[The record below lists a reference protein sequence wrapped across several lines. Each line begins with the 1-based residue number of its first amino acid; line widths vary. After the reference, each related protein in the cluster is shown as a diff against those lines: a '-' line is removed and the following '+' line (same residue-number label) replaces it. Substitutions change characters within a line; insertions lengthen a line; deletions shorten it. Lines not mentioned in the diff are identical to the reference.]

1 MALAAAYFENGENQ
15 IERQALLWLED
26 LEEPKI
32 FASDKQLRDSPG
44 FWVPVNDADIVST
57 SSLGKWSILSEKQ
70 KNNALS
76 ILPESRKKNVRFFPT
91 AIPDSPLVYLI
102 WPSASPTIGT
112 RNALGELCGKVTYLG
127 HSSSLVQMWLEN
139 TPPEPNLV
147 PEEDSP
153 TSFLRVTGKGRLETL
168 EARFKAELRPD
179 QGLWKGYSP
188 VKGDNSKKP
197 VHGTI
202 FDPDMIV
209 LRRTKGIRVGLES
222 TLKITSLLRQV
233 VMQKISGSDQ
243 DVQVWLSG
251 INAAG
256 MDSRS
261 THVAYIPLADVGH
274 SYADGHLLGVGIV
287 FPSVLELEMVDKIIH
302 ALFTHDTEDSSNIL
316 EIGDADLIQWTL
328 ELERRG
334 DRPIALRP
342 ETWTG
347 AWAGQPS
354 REWGTV
360 TPIVLDRHGKGPHK
374 REQAEQTVAEAC
386 ERISL
391 PRPLSV
397 SASSTS
403 PILGVQHARS
413 FPNMVRKRDGGK
425 CAHTHARII
434 FDQPVRGPILLGAG
448 RYLGYGLCRSIR

>member
-1 MALAAAYFENGENQ
+1 
-15 IERQALLWLED
+15 
-26 LEEPKI
+26 
-32 FASDKQLRDSPG
+32 
-44 FWVPVNDADIVST
+44 
-57 SSLGKWSILSEKQ
+57 
-70 KNNALS
+70 
-76 ILPESRKKNVRFFPT
+76 
-91 AIPDSPLVYLI
+91 
-102 WPSASPTIGT
+102 
-112 RNALGELCGKVTYLG
+112 
-127 HSSSLVQMWLEN
+127 
-139 TPPEPNLV
+139 
-147 PEEDSP
+147 
-153 TSFLRVTGKGRLETL
+153 
-168 EARFKAELRPD
+168 
-179 QGLWKGYSP
+179 
-188 VKGDNSKKP
+188 
-197 VHGTI
+197 
-202 FDPDMIV
+202 
-209 LRRTKGIRVGLES
+209 LES

>member
-1 MALAAAYFENGENQ
+1 M
-15 IERQALLWLED
+15 
-26 LEEPKI
+26 
-32 FASDKQLRDSPG
+32 S
-44 FWVPVNDADIVST
+44 
-57 SSLGKWSILSEKQ
+57 
-70 KNNALS
+70 
-76 ILPESRKKNVRFFPT
+76 
-91 AIPDSPLVYLI
+91 
-102 WPSASPTIGT
+102 
-112 RNALGELCGKVTYLG
+112 
-127 HSSSLVQMWLEN
+127 
-139 TPPEPNLV
+139 
-147 PEEDSP
+147 
-153 TSFLRVTGKGRLETL
+153 
-168 EARFKAELRPD
+168 
-179 QGLWKGYSP
+179 
-188 VKGDNSKKP
+188 
-197 VHGTI
+197 
-202 FDPDMIV
+202 
-209 LRRTKGIRVGLES
+209 
-222 TLKITSLLRQV
+222 SLLRQV

-287 FPSVLELEMVDKIIH
+287 FPSVLELEMVDQIIH
-302 ALFTHDTEDSSNIL
+302 ALFTYDTEDSSYIL
-316 EIGDADLIQWTL
+316 EISDADLIQWTL
-328 ELERRG
+328 ELERRE

-360 TPIVLDRHGKGPHK
+360 TPIVLDRHGKGLNK
-374 REQAEQTVAEAC
+374 REQSEQIIAEAC

-434 FDQPVRGPILLGAG
+434 FDKPVRGPILLGAG